1 MKYNFDEHIPRTNTG
16 SVKWDQS
23 EVLFGDKD
31 ILPMWVADMDFKVPQ
46 PVIEALKAKAEHGIF
61 GYTGGTASY
70 WDAVIGWMK
79 TRHNW
84 DIQKEWIS
92 HAPGVVPALNIIVQ
106 AFTAPGDRIMI
117 QSPVYHPFAKVVEMN
132 GRELTVN
139 QLQNEA
145 GRYTMN
151 FTDLKE
157 KLKLGVKM
165 LILCSPHNPVGRVWS
180 EEELRELGEICLA
193 NDVLIVSD
201 EIHADL
207 VMPGSR
213 HTVFASINEEFEQNS
228 IICTAPS
235 KTFNLAGLQTSNIII
250 PNANLRAKF
259 KKSMEEH
266 FLGSMNTFGIAAA
279 ESAYLEGAD
288 WLDQLL
294 EYLQGNYNYIKNY
307 LETHLNKLIV
317 SPLEGTYLVWVD
329 CRTLGLDAKELER
342 HMQKEAKVAFNHGYI
357 FGEGGEGFLRINIA
371 CPRSIVEEGMKRL
384 ERAVNALSS

>member
-23 EVLFGDKD
+23 EQLFGDKD

-46 PVIEALKAKAEHGIF
+46 PVIDALKAKAEHGIF
-61 GYTGGTASY
+61 GYTGGTDSY
-70 WDAVIGWMK
+70 WDAVIDWMK
-79 TRHNW
+79 TRHHWN
-84 DIQKEWIS
+84 IQKEWIS

-106 AFTAPGDRIMI
+106 AFTSPGDGIMI

-139 QLQNEA
+139 PLQNEA
-145 GRYTMN
+145 GRYTMD
-151 FTDLKE
+151 FADLKE
-157 KLKLGVKM
+157 KLKPGVKM

-207 VMPGSR
+207 VMPGCR
-213 HTVFASINEEFEQNS
+213 HKVFASINEEFEQNS

-250 PNANLRAKF
+250 PNAGLREKF
-259 KKSMEEH
+259 KKCMVEH

-279 ESAYLEGAD
+279 ESAYREGAD

-294 EYLQGNYNYIKNY
+294 EYLQGNYDYIKKF

-329 CRTLGLDAKELER
+329 CRSLGLDAKELEQ
-342 HMQKEAKVAFNHGYI
+342 HMKKEGKVAFNHGYI

-384 ERAVNALSS
+384 ERAVNALS